1 MSSKKITFIADSYAV
16 DPNDNETDPGPIVKT
31 IPEWYRQAP
40 RYYKDPAG
48 NNYKD
53 QEGNNIHSWKSCP
66 VVYDG
71 MGTGYAFK
79 TPCDLTFTRDSR
91 GIPHVQIMD
100 DRFPNFVQERPP
112 MPGFQVPW
120 GYDQHHFA
128 WYGEWAVKL
137 PTGYSALYIQPMN
150 RYELPFQTT
159 SGIIDSDNVNLF
171 GTVPFFIAKDFEGI
185 LPKGTPFLQIIPFK
199 REDWKSEYEYP
210 DHMKIY
216 EDNMANIEKYRT
228 PSGGVYLNQVWN
240 RRKYD

>member
-1 MSSKKITFIADSYAV
+1 MSLNKIKFIADSYSV
-16 DPNDNETDPGPIVKT
+16 TPDDSETDPGPIGKT
-31 IPEWYRQAP
+31 IPGWYRQAD

-53 QEGNNIHSWKSCP
+53 QQGNSIHSWKSCP
-66 VVYDG
+66 VLYDG
-71 MGTGYAFK
+71 MDTGYAFK
-79 TPCDLTFTRDSR
+79 TPCDLVFTRDQQR
-91 GIPHVQIMD
+91 NPHVRITD

-120 GYDQHHFA
+120 GYEQFHFA
-128 WYGEWAVKL
+128 WYGEWAVEL
-137 PTGYSALYIQPMN
+137 PRGYSALYIQPMN

-159 SGIIDSDNVNLF
+159 SGIIDSDKVNLF

-199 REDWKSEYEYP
+199 RENWKSEYEYP

-216 EDNMANIEKYRT
+216 NDNMENIKKYRT
-228 PSGGVYLNQVWN
+228 SKGGVYLNNVWE
-240 RRKYD
+240 RRKYE